1 MRTTPPKYA
10 LKFLRWFCREDFLD
24 EVEGDLTE
32 LFEKQY
38 QNSLF
43 GARWRFMLSVVRYL
57 RPEYMK
63 IFHKTTQSQSLFNL
77 LMIRNY
83 FSLALRNL
91 RRRAA
96 FSFINIF
103 GLAMGVCACLII
115 LKYIDFEISYDKFN
129 VNASSIYR
137 INRTSV
143 KNEERMPPVLWTTH
157 GLGPALQTDIPEVR
171 RYIRTHTEEA
181 VVTYHPSGGEA
192 RGFHEHTMLAVDSTF
207 FRAFTFNAIRGNL
220 ILSLD
225 KPNSIVLTQT
235 AAKKYFG
242 STDPIGETLTVSGGR
257 MKGSYTV
264 TAVMEDVPQNS
275 HFVFDFLLPLH
286 NMLMSN
292 QYKNEDGWGSNN
304 FITYVQLHN
313 ESKYESAELKLPELS
328 KRRLDP
334 KWKEH
339 NIHME
344 LHLQPLRNI
353 HLTPGLRGDGETI
366 SHNTLYFFGVIAAF
380 ILCIAWINY
389 INLSTARAMER
400 AREVGVRKAIGAFRS
415 ELVTQFLLES
425 VVINVIGIVLAVGL
439 ATAFLP
445 VLERI
450 IGKQLSF
457 DFGDIRLWSTL
468 GVLFIVGTL
477 ASGIYPAVVM
487 SSFRATN
494 GLKKGQGREGG
505 SYVLRKALV
514 VFQFAASLIL
524 IAGTFVVYRQIN
536 YMQAQDKGLTMDQ
549 MLVVNGPRTIPWDAA
564 KQTLRIFK
572 QEAEK
577 IPGVK
582 AITTSGA
589 VPGGGHNWGADVRKS
604 GVALSEIK
612 LGSVVWIDPDFIPLY
627 DISFLSGRNFN
638 TNIRSDMESVIINE
652 ASLEAFGLGTASQ
665 ALGEQL
671 IFDKDTAHIIGVV
684 KNYNWSSLKS
694 EVKPFIF
701 MADTIV
707 PSKITFQLES
717 KLIPPAIEAVG
728 KLYKTLIPDE
738 PYDYNFL
745 DESFNT
751 QYKSDQQFGNIFGVF
766 AGLAVAISCLGL
778 WGLASFTTSQRL
790 KEIGVRKVLGATVGS
805 IVYLLSAQFLK
816 LVVLAAL
823 IALPM
828 TWYGMSTWL
837 NNFAFKIS
845 LQWDLFLIPVVLLT
859 LTALLTVSLQV
870 LKGATMNPAKILRSE

>member
-24 EVEGDLTE
+24 EIEGDLTE
-32 LFEKQY
+32 LFEKQC
-38 QNSLF
+38 QNSF
-43 GARWRFMLSVVRYL
+43 VDARWRFMFSVIRYL

-63 IFHKTTQSQSLFNL
+63 IFQKSNPSQSSFNL
-77 LMIRNY
+77 PMIRNY
-83 FSLALRNL
+83 FSIAFRSLQ
-91 RRRAA
+91 RRAA

-115 LKYIDFEISYDKFN
+115 LKYIDFETSYDKFN

-143 KNEERMPPVLWTTH
+143 KNGERMPPGLWTTY

-181 VVTYHPSGGEA
+181 VVTYHPAGGEA
-192 RGFHEHTMLAVDSTF
+192 KGFHEHTILAVDSTF
-207 FRAFTFNAIRGNL
+207 FRAFTFNSVLGNL
-220 ILSLD
+220 FLSLD
-225 KPNSIVLTQT
+225 KPNSIVLTQS

-242 STDPIGETLTVSGGR
+242 STDPIGETITVLGGR
-257 MKGSYTV
+257 IKGSYTV

-275 HFVFDFLLPLH
+275 HFSFDFLLPLH

-292 QYKNEDGWGSNN
+292 QYKNDGGWGSNN
-304 FITYVQLHN
+304 FITYVQLHDA
-313 ESKYESAELKLPELS
+313 SKYGSAELKLPELCE
-328 KRRLDP
+328 RRLNP

-339 NIHME
+339 NIRME

-366 SHNTLYFFGVIAAF
+366 GHNTLYFFGVIAVF

-415 ELVTQFLLES
+415 ELITQFLLES
-425 VVINVIGIVLAVGL
+425 VVINVIGIVLAVVL
-439 ATAFLP
+439 AIAFLP

-450 IGKQLSF
+450 IGKSLSF
-457 DFGDIRLWSTL
+457 DFSDIRLWTTL
-468 GVLFIVGTL
+468 GVLFVVGTL
-477 ASGIYPAVVM
+477 ASGIYPALVM
-487 SSFRATN
+487 SSFRVTRS
-494 GLKKGQGREGG
+494 LKGQGRKGG
-505 SYVLRKALV
+505 GYFLRKALV

-536 YMQAQDKGLTMDQ
+536 YMQAQDKGLNIDQ
-549 MLVVNGPRTIPWDAA
+549 MLVVNGPRTIPWNVA
-564 KQTLRIFK
+564 KQTLRILK
-572 QEAEK
+572 EEAEK
-577 IPGVK
+577 ISGVK
-582 AITTSGA
+582 AVATSGA
-589 VPGGGHNWGADVRKS
+589 ILGGGHNWGADVRKS
-604 GVALSEIK
+604 GTALSEIK

-638 TNIRSDMESVIINE
+638 TDIRSDMESVIINE
-652 ASLEAFGLGTASQ
+652 ASLEAFSLGTADQ
-665 ALGEQL
+665 ALGEEL
-671 IFDKDTAHIIGVV
+671 IFDKDTAQIIGVV

-717 KLIPPAIEAVG
+717 NLIPSTVDAVG
-728 KLYKTLIPDE
+728 KLYKALIPDE

-745 DESFNT
+745 DESFNA
-751 QYKSDQQFGNIFGVF
+751 QYKSDLQFGNIFGVF
-766 AGLAVAISCLGL
+766 ASLAVAISCLGL
-778 WGLASFTTSQRL
+778 WGLASFTTAQRL

-805 IVYLLSAQFLK
+805 IVYLLSAQFLR
-816 LVVLAAL
+816 LVLLAAL

-828 TWYGMSTWL
+828 VWYGMNTWL
-837 NNFAFKIS
+837 DGFAFKIS
-845 LQWDLFLIPVVLLT
+845 LKWDLFIIPIMVLA

-870 LKGATMNPAKILRSE
+870 LKGATTNPAKVLRSE